1 MIGHDVA
8 EHDVAPIAGDAWGR
22 AVFSAD
28 GRAYR
33 WSDVIAAATAYGDWR
48 QIRQQALADRPPAGR
63 AAVNAWRRRRRLLSA
78 DETIAWLDHWCIDV
92 TDLECH
98 LGVRAPGADRDLD
111 RAAWIEAVCSGAHR
125 DLARGLADR
134 VALAPS
140 VPGADLG
147 ALDQEFQRRKQEIER
162 SDAVADL
169 IAANA
174 SDWVHVRLRRVTLGD
189 VDAARE
195 VVLCVRVDGMSL
207 ADVATIAS
215 ADVIEERQFLDEL
228 DADWRALVSSA
239 AVGELRGPV
248 ATGAGHAVTQLLA
261 KDFDA
266 DDPAVMARA
275 RKAAVD
281 QAIAREAKRFTWHE
295 QL

>member
-1 MIGHDVA
+1 MC
-8 EHDVAPIAGDAWGR
+8 AGDAGR
-22 AVFSAD
+22 RLVFSAD
-28 GRAYR
+28 GRDYR
-33 WSDVIAAATAYGDWR
+33 WDDVLAAAAAYGDWEP
-48 QIRQQALADRPPAGR
+48 IRRHAAVERPPAER

-78 DETIAWLDHWCIDV
+78 DETVAWLDHWCIDLA
-92 TDLECH
+92 DLERH
-98 LGVRAPGADRDLD
+98 LGVRAQEPGADLD
-111 RAAWIEAVCSGAHR
+111 RAAWVEAVCSGAHR
-125 DLARGLADR
+125 DLARALAAR

-140 VPGADLG
+140 AAGSDLA
-147 ALDQEFQRRKQEIER
+147 ALDQEFQKRKHAIER

-174 SDWVHVRLRRVTLGD
+174 SEWVRVQLRRLTLGD

-195 VVLCVRVDGMSL
+195 AVLCVRVDGMSL
-207 ADVATIAS
+207 NDVARIAGTV
-215 ADVIEERQFLDEL
+215 VIEKRAFLDEL
-228 DADWRALVSSA
+228 DADWRALLSSA

-248 ATGAGHAVTQLLA
+248 ATGAGYAVTQLLA

-281 QAIAREAKRFTWHE
+281 QAIAHEAERFTWHE